1 MDRLKAALENLD
13 QSIDGLVDALARR
26 QKELDKVIEARA
38 AKRVKAANETAERAL
53 KQAQQRESQAVANE
67 REALTKEREAVTR
80 ESKQRE
86 LTSLVA
92 SRLDQAIVR
101 LEKIVGE

>member
-1 MDRLKAALENLD
+1 MDRLKTALENLD
-13 QSIDGLVDALARR
+13 GAIDGLADALARR

-38 AKRVKAANETAERAL
+38 AKRVKAASETAERAL
-53 KQAQQRESQAVANE
+53 KQAQQRETQATVKE
-67 REALTKEREAVTR
+67 REALTR

-86 LTSLVA
+86 LTALVA
-92 SRLDQAIVR
+92 GRLDDAIIR